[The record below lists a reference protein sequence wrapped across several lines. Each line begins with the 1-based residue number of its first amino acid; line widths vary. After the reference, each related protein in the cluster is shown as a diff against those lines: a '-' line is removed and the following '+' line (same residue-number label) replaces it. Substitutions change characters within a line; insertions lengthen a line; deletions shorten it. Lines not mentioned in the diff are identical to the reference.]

1 MVLDQTISA
10 LVGVLI
16 GSLFP
21 IIGTL
26 LSNRAALRLERLRI
40 HEAQRHAAYLNLFKF
55 ARRLR
60 NGIFPL
66 AENKRGELH
75 DAIKEHFVL
84 LDFSYYSDRIVKILD
99 ELDETY
105 VCETH
110 PDLISEELIRPE
122 FYEGTLPKLVLE
134 LDRLSRKEMRV
145 LP

>member
-1 MVLDQTISA
+1 MALDQTCA
-10 LVGVLI
+10 AFVGVLI

-21 IIGTL
+21 MIGTI

-40 HEAQRHAAYLNLFKF
+40 HEAQRHAAYTNLFKF

-60 NGIFPL
+60 NRIFPL
-66 AENKRGELH
+66 AANKRGELH
-75 DAIKEHFVL
+75 DAIKEHFA
-84 LDFSYYSDRIVKILD
+84 SYTDRIVKILD

-110 PDLISEELIRPE
+110 PDLVPGELIRRE
-122 FYEGTLPKLVLE
+122 FYEGTLLKLVGE

-145 LP
+145 LA

>member
-1 MVLDQTISA
+1 MALDQTFA
-10 LVGVLI
+10 AFVGVLN

-21 IIGTL
+21 MIGTI

-40 HEAQRHAAYLNLFKF
+40 HEAQRHAAYTNLFKF

-60 NGIFPL
+60 NRIFPL
-66 AENKRGELH
+66 AANKRGELH
-75 DAIKEHFVL
+75 DAIKEHFAS
-84 LDFSYYSDRIVKILD
+84 LDFAYYTDRIVKILD

-110 PDLISEELIRPE
+110 PDLVPEELIRRE
-122 FYEGTLPKLVLE
+122 FYEGTLLKLVGE

-145 LP
+145 LA